1 MRYILVN
8 DTRYDYDSEEFDSL
22 AAAVIKAQDIWGHLT
37 RAEKDTHDVYVLDS
51 ANPDEEADNHMD
63 GDVVYD
69 AEWEQDCGKDVA
81 ITVLGGKTA
90 YVALTQQAYLT
101 NRMGDAI
108 YAANGIRKDTGEL
121 VTVYWEITHPE
132 AENEE
137 NACDWARADDWEAQ

>member
-69 AEWEQDCGKDVA
+69 AEWEQDCGKD
-81 ITVLGGKTA
+81 LS
-90 YVALTQQAYLT
+90 YE
-101 NRMGDAI
+101 RRPDAFGSR
-108 YAANGIRKDTGEL
+108 YD
-121 VTVYWEITHPE
+121 
-132 AENEE
+132 AENLRGLSVQISE
-137 NACDWARADDWEAQ
+137 